1 MPSLWQTPTTHDAAN
16 DAMGSEAT
24 MKPVTRN
31 HVLGLFLGLAA
42 ALPGPALAQGSLNL
56 YCSAQVEWCQAAA
69 NTFQRETGIRVSVS
83 QKGSGE
89 VLAQIRAEA
98 QNPRGDIWFGGT
110 GDPHLQAAE
119 DNLTAEYRS
128 PALDQL
134 LDWAQRQARES
145 KYRTVGIYAGAL
157 GFGYNTELLAR
168 RNIAP
173 PTSWADLLDARF
185 KGEIQMADP
194 RSSGTAYVMIA
205 TIVQIMGEEKA
216 FEYLRALHR
225 NINAYPRSGT
235 GPIKAV
241 ARGETGVSIS
251 FVHDAVTERLGGF
264 PVSSVIPSEG
274 TGYEIGS
281 MSIIRGARNE
291 RQARRF
297 YDWAL
302 TPAAQALGAET
313 KQFQT
318 PSNRATPV
326 PPEAPP
332 LSQIRLI
339 DYDFAKFGASA
350 ERRRLIERWER
361 EVNSLPR

>member
-1 MPSLWQTPTTHDAAN
+1 MRPRHL
-16 DAMGSEAT
+16 AT
-24 MKPVTRN
+24 
-31 HVLGLFLGLAA
+31 LAA
-42 ALPGPALAQGSLNL
+42 TFVATLTLSALPAAAQGSLNV

-69 NTFQRETGIRVSVS
+69 NAFQKETNIRVNVS

-119 DNLTAEYRS
+119 DKLTAEYRS
-128 PALDQL
+128 PMLDQL
-134 LDWAQRQARES
+134 YDWARKQAEQS
-145 KYRTVGIYAGAL
+145 HYRTVGIYAGAM
-157 GFGYNTELLAR
+157 GFGYNPELLAR
-168 RNIAP
+168 RNVAAP
-173 PTSWADLLDARF
+173 ACWKDLLDARF
-185 KGEIQMADP
+185 RGEIQMANP
-194 RSSGTAYVMIA
+194 QSSGTAYVMIA
-205 TIVQIMGEEKA
+205 TIVQLMGEEPA
-216 FEYLRALHR
+216 FEYLKALHR
-225 NINAYPRSGT
+225 NVNAYPRSGT

-264 PVSSVIPSEG
+264 PVQYVVPCEG

-281 MSIIRGARNE
+281 MSIIAGSRNE
-291 RQARRF
+291 RNARRF

-302 TPAAQALGAET
+302 TPAAQQIGAET

-318 PSNRATPV
+318 PSNRNTPV
-326 PPEAPP
+326 PAESPKMD
-332 LSQIRLI
+332 QIRLI
-339 DYDFAKFGASA
+339 DYDFAKYGASA
-350 ERRRLIERWER
+350 ERRRLIERWDR